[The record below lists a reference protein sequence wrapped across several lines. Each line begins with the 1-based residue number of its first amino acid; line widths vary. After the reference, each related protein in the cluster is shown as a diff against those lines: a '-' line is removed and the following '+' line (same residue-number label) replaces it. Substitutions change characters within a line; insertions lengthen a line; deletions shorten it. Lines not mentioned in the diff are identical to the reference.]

1 MSSDKRKIYK
11 GGFYSIFKVIKMSKI
26 LLVEDNPRYASSA
39 EQYLASRSQAV
50 ALARD
55 YSQAMDRLRNPDFD
69 GVITDCFFPETT
81 GSGNITL
88 GKELVGRMAKSDFR
102 ERKMVEELE
111 VLGKYVDLEDQD
123 MRKYAR
129 FLIGTSQ

>member
-1 MSSDKRKIYK
+1 MSE
-11 GGFYSIFKVIKMSKI
+11 I
-26 LLVEDNPRYASSA
+26 LLVEDNPKYASSA

-88 GKELVGRMAKSDFR
+88 GKELVGRIAKSDSR
-102 ERKMVEELE
+102 ERKMVEGLE
-111 VLGKYVDLEDQD
+111 VLGQYVDLEDQD

-129 FLIGTSQ
+129 FFIGTSQERDISQSPVIRVIKQVSML